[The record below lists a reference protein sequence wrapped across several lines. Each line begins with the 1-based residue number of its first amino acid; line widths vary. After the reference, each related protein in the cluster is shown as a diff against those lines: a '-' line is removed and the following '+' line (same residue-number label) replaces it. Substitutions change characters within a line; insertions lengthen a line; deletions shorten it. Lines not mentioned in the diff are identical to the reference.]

1 MANYTDK
8 LGQTINVGDTLI
20 IENIGLGKG
29 EVEVIN
35 YQGEIS
41 IYDDHNGVYPLKKAI
56 ERDDIILT
64 KKVIH
69 AEKEINP

>member
-8 LGQTINVGDTLI
+8 SGQVINVGDTLI
-20 IENIGLGKG
+20 MEMKGLGKG

-41 IYDDHNGVYPLKKAI
+41 IYDDHNGAYPLQKAI
-56 ERDDIILT
+56 DRDDIILT

-69 AEKEINP
+69 AEK